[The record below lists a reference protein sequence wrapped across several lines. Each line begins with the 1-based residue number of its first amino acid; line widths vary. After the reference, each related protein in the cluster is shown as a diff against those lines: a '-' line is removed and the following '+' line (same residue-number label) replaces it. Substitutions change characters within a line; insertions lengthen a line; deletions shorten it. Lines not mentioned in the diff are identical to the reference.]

1 MARGGLSRVS
11 AAEPASRPPRE
22 RRTQARAEAT
32 RRKLIEAALRAFSER
47 GFDAVTVRE
56 IEVAAGVQRN
66 LVSYHFGGKDAM
78 WKAAA
83 THVITKLEAFAQ
95 RRQEVVRDLSP
106 KERLAYEVRSY
117 VRFSAANPELNRLM
131 IQEGKQDSWRIRW
144 LVEEFMRPAW
154 ERLRPAVKTHHQMDD
169 RQLLHWYYVFVS
181 GAVMFSM
188 GPEAALLFG
197 VDVHQDDIVERHV
210 ETMAALLL
218 SEFPA

>member
-1 MARGGLSRVS
+1 MARGGLSLVS
-11 AAEPASRPPRE
+11 AAELASKPRRE
-22 RRTQARAEAT
+22 RRTQARAEET

-95 RRQEVVRDLSP
+95 RRQEVARDLSP

-117 VRFSAANPELNRLM
+117 VRFSAAHPELNRLM

-169 RQLLHWYYVFVS
+169 RHLVHWYYVFVS

-188 GPEAALLFG
+188 GPEASLLFG
-197 VDVHQDDIVERHV
+197 VDVHKDDIVERHV